1 MWATNCHELEAGRD
15 PDTGRTTAEKVYFGV
30 PCSSRQVNLRPLQV
44 GLPLTKPHIDIRVG
58 CFTISPLATARV
70 IYYVIR
76 VVIRWTASLSQPG
89 RVKRFA
95 LWAPFST
102 PPVQVIESET
112 PERTIISG
120 SCCYCRRTRVKRYIN
135 PKFNNFVELPY
146 DDWSREREI
155 KNRLEHYY

>member
-1 MWATNCHELEAGRD
+1 MPCRNLNSKALKLKKKNDGGSRSGQCVPLCG
-15 PDTGRTTAEKVYFGV
+15 PRTWSWPRPWHWQDYSGEGLLSWWLNFGV

-58 CFTISPLATARV
+58 YFTISPLATARV

-95 LWAPFST
+95 LLGAIFDSPSSSYR
-102 PPVQVIESET
+102 VRNA
-112 PERTIISG
+112 RT
-120 SCCYCRRTRVKRYIN
+120 
-135 PKFNNFVELPY
+135 
-146 DDWSREREI
+146 
-155 KNRLEHYY
+155 YYY